1 MTSRLGGTPHVS
13 LLMPNKNND
22 PVLDL
27 FFEKLDAHTTY
38 RDIELIVVDD
48 GSTDRSREILR
59 RWRDSG
65 RFPGFQLIER
75 ESSGIIETLNA
86 GLERARGEVIVRLD
100 GDATIETPGWLER
113 MLGFFE
119 SDDRIGVV
127 VAKIVFDSGHLH
139 SYGMHIVCPEGVHDR
154 GTEITE
160 PVGARTLDINVERP
174 VARPG
179 DEGDEIAEI
188 DGAIG
193 CCTMFSRADAER
205 IGGFDTIYNPVG
217 FEDFDFALGVRK
229 LGKKVFFFPEVEVI
243 HRLTLRNP
251 RQDSSRTEW
260 LLWRLRRRI
269 GDAFPQAVR
278 NVVARAAK
286 LGDHDPDRVALLQ
299 RHYAAWTGKWG
310 WDPINPDMTLVRSR
324 YGDSEICWRYDEE
337 RRRAGQE
344 IVAAWL
350 DSRTR
355 QPLGT

>member
-1 MTSRLGGTPHVS
+1 MSSPSGETPHVS
-13 LLMPNKNND
+13 LVMPNKNND

-38 RDIELIVVDD
+38 RDIEVIVVDD

-65 RFPGFQLIER
+65 RFPSFDLIER

-86 GLERARGEVIVRLD
+86 GLARARGEVVVRLD
-100 GDATIETPGWLER
+100 GDATIETPGWLEK

-119 SDDRIGVV
+119 SDERIGVV

-154 GTEITE
+154 GTTITE

-174 VARPG
+174 LAQPG
-179 DEGDEIAEI
+179 DEGHAIAEI

-193 CCTMFSRADAER
+193 CCTMFARRDAEE

-217 FEDFDFALGVRK
+217 FEDFDFALSTRR

-260 LLWRLRRRI
+260 TLWRLRRRI
-269 GDAFPQAVR
+269 GDVFPQSVR
-278 NVVARAAK
+278 NLVARAAK
-286 LGDHDPDRVALLQ
+286 LGDHDPARVELLK
-299 RHYAAWTGKWG
+299 RHYQAWHGKWG
-310 WDPINPDMTLVRSR
+310 WDPINPDMDLILSR
-324 YGDSEICWRYDEE
+324 YGDSEVCWQYDEA
-337 RRRAGQE
+337 RRRAGE
-344 IVAAWL
+344 AIVEAWPTT
-350 DSRTR
+350 RTR
-355 QPLGT
+355 LVSET